1 MTRWGHRGRPLAPE
15 AQTPPSTPVPNPE
28 EAPSERPPSEQAE
41 KEAAQQRRE
50 AAPFR
55 APQPERTQSTR
66 QVLDLARRLIE
77 SGQTDRA
84 VVVLE
89 DLYAEN
95 PGTSAVWSRL
105 LDAYKAARRFDE
117 ALAHIDA
124 RIEAEGPNAYVVAL
138 RASTLFASGDP
149 DGATAAWAEAIALA
163 PEAAQTYRT
172 VANSQTGLRLYA
184 EAAATLTAGA
194 VQLDDDEA
202 FVLERA
208 HLWGLGGDY
217 RESARLYLTVLGDD
231 ETAARNVQNQLARL
245 SESSGA
251 LEGFRAAVD
260 SAVAGDPFNAA
271 FREMAAW
278 VALEQEDYDSAL
290 DATRAADRLQ
300 RGDGRAVFRFAEAA
314 LAGGALDAADA
325 ALDDVLDRQGDGPL
339 VAPALLYRARIA
351 EARAEASGERP
362 STGEPTPLYDRARDA
377 YVQFAAD
384 YPQSPDTPEA
394 LRRLADLYLDVYL
407 APDRAEVTLNQLI
420 ASTFDAATVGQARL
434 DLGRV
439 ALQRGDLFDAR
450 DRFVSVEEQIRIGPL
465 AEQARYEL
473 ALIDFYE
480 GYLFSALARAEAMD
494 DNTAADVANDAVS
507 LRLTLDENAGQ
518 DSTQNALRLYGR
530 AALLHRRGLHAD
542 ALATLDSLDVL
553 DAKDPLR
560 PLGDESLILRAH
572 VLRASGDA
580 RASLGVLG
588 RLPQEHPRSY
598 FLDRALFAEAEIY
611 ERDLLDPSAALDAYG
626 RLLDLYPG
634 SLLAPRARERL
645 RDLRQR
651 PGT

>member
-1 MTRWGHRGRPLAPE
+1 MRLATALLLAALVWPLAPE
-15 AQTPPSTPVPNPE
+15 AQTPSSPPVPIP
-28 EAPSERPPSEQAE
+28 EAPRTEEEE
-41 KEAAQQRRE
+41 KEAAQRRE
-50 AAPFR
+50 NAPFR

-66 QVLDLARRLIE
+66 QILDLARRLIE
-77 SGQTDRA
+77 GGQTDRA
-84 VVVLE
+84 VVLLE
-89 DLYAEN
+89 DLYAET

-105 LDAYKAARRFDE
+105 LDAYKAARRFDD
-117 ALAHIDA
+117 ALAHIEA
-124 RIEAEGPNAYVVAL
+124 RIDAEGPNAYVLAL

-149 DGATAAWAEAIALA
+149 EGADASWAEAIAFA

-184 EAAATLTAGA
+184 EGAATLTQGA
-194 VQLDDDEA
+194 ERLGGDDV

-231 ETAARNVQNQLARL
+231 ESAARSVQNQLARL
-245 SESSGA
+245 SESTGA
-251 LEGFRAAVD
+251 LDGFRTAVD
-260 SAVAGDPFNAA
+260 SAVASDPFNAA
-271 FREMAAW
+271 YREMAAW
-278 VALEQEDYDSAL
+278 VALEQEDYDAAL
-290 DATRAADRLQ
+290 NATRAADRLQ

-325 ALDDVLDRQGDGPL
+325 ALDDVLERQADGPL
-339 VAPALLYRARIA
+339 VPPALLYRARIA

-384 YPQSPDTPEA
+384 YPRAPDTPEA

-407 APDRAEVTLNQLI
+407 DADRAEAALNQLI
-420 ASTFDAATVGQARL
+420 ASTFDAGTVGQARL
-434 DLGRV
+434 DLGQV
-439 ALQRGDLFDAR
+439 ALQRGDLYEAR
-450 DRFVSVEEQIRIGPL
+450 DRFVSVEEQIRVGPL

-530 AALLHRRGLHAD
+530 AALLHRRGLHTD
-542 ALATLDSLDVL
+542 ALTTLDSLDVL
-553 DAKDPLR
+553 DAQDPMR
-560 PLGDESLILRAH
+560 PLGDESIVLRAH
-572 VLRASGDA
+572 ALRASGDSRGA
-580 RASLGVLG
+580 LDVLA
-588 RLPQEHPRSY
+588 RLPGEHPRSY
-598 FLDRALFAEAEIY
+598 FLDRALFSEAEIY